1 MEFTRGIILLVVNNE
16 GDCRKTVDGALRA
29 DEEETQG
36 KGGWKHL
43 EDRCLGSDTS
53 KREVWKNVF

>member
-1 MEFTRGIILLVVNNE
+1 MKAIVE
-16 GDCRKTVDGALRA
+16 KTVDGALRA
-29 DEEETQG
+29 DEEETQC
-36 KGGWKHL
+36 KGVWKHL